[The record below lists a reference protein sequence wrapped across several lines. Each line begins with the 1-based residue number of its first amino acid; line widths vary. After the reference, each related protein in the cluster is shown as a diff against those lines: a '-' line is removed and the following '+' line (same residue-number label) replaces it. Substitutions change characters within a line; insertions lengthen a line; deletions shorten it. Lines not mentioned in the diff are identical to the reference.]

1 MIIPKITNRNVRL
14 LALPLGTD
22 TGIAWA
28 IGETIGLT
36 SGLTRASLR
45 SVRDL
50 RGIGVN
56 AGVRAGIALMRPP
69 QCAKQHEVELK

>member
-1 MIIPKITNRNVRL
+1 
-14 LALPLGTD
+14 
-22 TGIAWA
+22 
-28 IGETIGLT
+28 
-36 SGLTRASLR
+36 
-45 SVRDL
+45 L